1 VTWIEAYKQREI
13 EYQKTIRLQTFLIS
27 PNLGK
32 VSWEKFKRDYWPL
45 PDEAEETKGKTR
57 RLLDRLKNEKDK
69 VNGNGKTGNTG

>member
-1 VTWIEAYKQREI
+1 M
-13 EYQKTIRLQTFLIS
+13 IS

-32 VSWEKFKRDYWPL
+32 VNWEKFKRDYWPL

-69 VNGNGKTGNTG
+69 VNGNGKTRNTG

>member
-13 EYQKTIRLQTFLIS
+13 DYQKTIRLQTFLIS

-32 VSWEKFKRDYWPL
+32 VNWEKFKRDYWPL